1 MGYKWW
7 KEGAKAGAKRMR
19 KGCEKDAKRVHRE
32 RKEGN

>member
-1 MGYKWW
+1 MVERGCKSWC
-7 KEGAKAGAKRMR
+7 KKDAKRMQ